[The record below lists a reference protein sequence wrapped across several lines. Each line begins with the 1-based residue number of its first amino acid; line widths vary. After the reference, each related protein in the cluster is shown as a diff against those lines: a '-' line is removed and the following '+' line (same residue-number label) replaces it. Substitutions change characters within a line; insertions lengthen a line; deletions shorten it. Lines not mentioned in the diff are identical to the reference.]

1 MSILVKHVSE
11 IPAYA
16 GEHAIPG
23 IRFRPARQGMEISA
37 WGMNVIEFDPG
48 TEGYPQHDHAHDGQE
63 ELYVVLEGSLVME
76 AGGTERV
83 LRRGD
88 MVRVTPDV
96 TRRFVTRDE
105 GATLLAIGG
114 TPGAAYAPDARMAG

>member
-1 MSILVKHVSE
+1 MSIVVKHVSE

-37 WGMNVIEFDPG
+37 WGMNVIELDPA

-63 ELYVVLEGSLVME
+63 ELYVVIEGSVVLE
-76 AGGTERV
+76 AEGRETV
-83 LRRGD
+83 LRTGD
-88 MVRVTPDV
+88 LVRVPPDV
-96 TRRFVTRDE
+96 PRRFITRE
-105 GATLLAIGG
+105 SGGTLLAVGG
-114 TPGAAYAPDARMAG
+114 VPGAAYAPDPRLG

>member
-1 MSILVKHVSE
+1 MSILVKHVSD

-76 AGGTERV
+76 AEGTERV

-105 GATLLAIGG
+105 GATLMALGG